1 MQLLEER
8 RRIKIVP
15 ALEEALAMFKNK
27 VDRVGK
33 KIAKVSTKK
42 V

>member
-15 ALEEALAMFKNK
+15 ALEKALAMFKNK
-27 VDRVGK
+27 VGRGNR
-33 KIAKVSTKK
+33 KIVRIMTKK